1 MRRVG
6 IIGCGAIGTL
16 IAKAV
21 EENIVK
27 CDGLILY
34 DSDAERAAKLKKS
47 MHIPVVIVE
56 SVDEMIRLRPLV
68 IVEAASQQA
77 AKEYMP
83 KVLRA
88 DIDLIVMSVGAL
100 LDLKV
105 KSNRLHSPSGA
116 VGGLDAI
123 SSAALAGI
131 GEVLLTTRKNPAV
144 LDMDNREEKVAYE
157 GSVEEAVKRFPREM
171 NVAATLALAVGSEKV
186 KVRVISDPNVNKN
199 VHEVK
204 VKWKHGN
211 MFMRF
216 ENDPHPDNPKTSA
229 LAAWSAIRLLKDI
242 LEGHS

>member
-34 DSDAERAAKLKKS
+34 DSDAERADKLKKS
-47 MHIPVVIVE
+47 LHVPVVIVE
-56 SVDEMIRLRPLV
+56 SVDEMIGLRPLV

-105 KSNRLHSPSGA
+105 KSNRLHSLRERSA
-116 VGGLDAI
+116 VWTL
-123 SSAALAGI
+123 S
-131 GEVLLTTRKNPAV
+131 PARHWQE
-144 LDMDNREEKVAYE
+144 L
-157 GSVEEAVKRFPREM
+157 VKCF
-171 NVAATLALAVGSEKV
+171 
-186 KVRVISDPNVNKN
+186 
-199 VHEVK
+199 
-204 VKWKHGN
+204 
-211 MFMRF
+211 
-216 ENDPHPDNPKTSA
+216 
-229 LAAWSAIRLLKDI
+229 
-242 LEGHS
+242 